1 MRRKIPLTIA
11 FVCGIVMIIQ
21 FYIPHRISQ
30 DFYRMMLN
38 ALIIVGIFY
47 YILAVTS
54 LIRVHR
60 GKIKRKRPGWGFS
73 YITILSLVLTAVV
86 GVIGG
91 AYQPTGVTQWLSQK
105 FAWQIEQ
112 GTVLMVIYTY
122 VQIPMGATMFSLLA
136 FFIASAAFR
145 AFKARSLTAVL
156 LLVTAFIVMLGRVPI
171 GELMTSRLTPILQ
184 LSNIVEWILNFPNM
198 AAQRGILMGVG
209 LGMIATSLKIILG
222 IERGYLGGGD

>member
-11 FVCGIVMIIQ
+11 LVFGIIMIIQ
-21 FYIPHRISQ
+21 FYIPHRYSME
-30 DFYRMMLN
+30 FYKHMLN
-38 ALIIVGIFY
+38 ALIIVGIFFY
-47 YILAVTS
+47 VLAISS

-60 GKIKRKRPGWGFS
+60 SKIKGRKPGWGFS
-73 YITILSLVLTAVV
+73 YVTLISLALTAII
-86 GVIGG
+86 GVLGG
-91 AYQPTGVTQWLSQK
+91 AYQTTRLT
-105 FAWQIEQ
+105 AWFIERFGFQIKE
-112 GTVLMVIYTY
+112 GTFLMVIYTY
-122 VQIPMGATMFSLLA
+122 IQIPMGATMFSLLA

-156 LLVTAFIVMLGRVPI
+156 LLVTAFVVMLGRVPI
-171 GELMTSRLTPILQ
+171 GELMTKRLPEFFQ
-184 LSNIVEWILNFPNM
+184 LTNIVEWILKYPNM

>member
-1 MRRKIPLTIA
+1 MRRRIPLTIA
-11 FVCGIVMIIQ
+11 FICGVVMIIQ

-30 DFYRMMLN
+30 EFYRNMLN

-54 LIRVHR
+54 LVRVHS
-60 GKIKRKRPGWGFS
+60 GKIRRKRSGWGFS
-73 YITILSLVLTAVV
+73 YVTIISLVVTALI
-86 GVIGG
+86 GVLGG
-91 AYQPTGVTQWLSQK
+91 AYQPTKIT
-105 FAWQIEQ
+105 AWFIERFGAQIEQ
-112 GTVLMVIYTY
+112 GTLLMVIYTY
-122 VQIPMGATMFSLLA
+122 IQIPMGATMFSLLA

-171 GELMTSRLTPILQ
+171 GQ
-184 LSNIVEWILNFPNM
+184 LITRGLPEKFHLVNVVEWILNFPNM

>member
-1 MRRKIPLTIA
+1 MRQKLPLLIA
-11 FVCGIVMIIQ
+11 FVCGVIMIIQ
-21 FYIPHRISQ
+21 FYIPHRISME
-30 DFYRMMLN
+30 FYQNMLN

-60 GKIKRKRPGWGFS
+60 GKIRRKRPGWGYS
-73 YITILSLVLTAVV
+73 YVTIISLIVTALIGVL
-86 GVIGG
+86 GG
-91 AYQPTGVTQWLSQK
+91 AYTPTKLTTLLMQK
-105 FAWQIEQ
+105 FGWQLQE
-112 GTVLMVIYTY
+112 GTALMVIFTY
-122 VQIPMGATMFSLLA
+122 IQIPMGATMFSLLA

-171 GELMTSRLTPILQ
+171 GQLITKNLPAQLQ
-184 LSNIVEWILNFPNM
+184 LTNVVEWILNFPNM

>member
-1 MRRKIPLTIA
+1 
-11 FVCGIVMIIQ
+11 
-21 FYIPHRISQ
+21 
-30 DFYRMMLN
+30 MLN

-54 LIRVHR
+54 LIRVHK
-60 GKIKRKRPGWGFS
+60 GKIKRKKKGWGFS
-73 YITILSLVLTAVV
+73 YITIISLIVTAIV
-86 GVIGG
+86 GVLGG
-91 AYQPTGVTQWLSQK
+91 AYQPTQITGRLIET
-105 FAWQIEQ
+105 FGWQIEQ
-112 GTVLMVIYTY
+112 GTFLMVIYTY
-122 VQIPMGATMFSLLA
+122 IQIPMGATMFSLLA

-156 LLVTAFIVMLGRVPI
+156 LLVTAFVVMLGRVPI
-171 GELMTSRLTPILQ
+171 GELITSKLPPVLQ

>member
-11 FVCGIVMIIQ
+11 FTFGIIMIIQ
-21 FYIPHRISQ
+21 FFIPHRISVE
-30 DFYRMMLN
+30 FYRNMLN
-38 ALIIVGIFY
+38 ALVIVGIFY
-47 YILAVTS
+47 YILAVAS

-60 GKIKRKRPGWGFS
+60 GKIKRKNPGWGYS
-73 YITILSLVLTAVV
+73 YVTIISLVVTAAI
-86 GVIGG
+86 GVLGG
-91 AYQPTGVTQWLSQK
+91 VYQPTRITTWFIQH
-105 FAWQIEQ
+105 FHWQIEQ
-112 GTVLMVIYTY
+112 GTGLMVIYTY
-122 VQIPMGATMFSLLA
+122 IQIPMGATMFSLLA

-171 GELMTSRLTPILQ
+171 GGLLTRRLPEVLHLT
-184 LSNIVEWILNFPNM
+184 NIVEWILKYPNM
-198 AAQRGILMGVG
+198 AAQRGILMGIG

>member
-30 DFYRMMLN
+30 NFYRSMLN

-47 YILAVTS
+47 YILAITS
-54 LIRVHR
+54 LIRVHK
-60 GKIKRKRPGWGFS
+60 GKIKRKKKGWGFS
-73 YITILSLVLTAVV
+73 YVTLISLVITAIV
-86 GVIGG
+86 GVLCG
-91 AYQPTGVTQWLSQK
+91 AYQPTRITTWLVEL
-105 FAWQIEQ
+105 FGFQIKQ
-112 GTVLMVIYTY
+112 GTPLMVIYTY
-122 VQIPMGATMFSLLA
+122 IQIPMGATMFSLLA

-171 GELMTSRLTPILQ
+171 GALITKKLPEVLQ
-184 LSNIVEWILNFPNM
+184 LTNIVEWILNYPNM

-222 IERGYLGGGD
+222 IERAYLGGGD

>member
-11 FVCGIVMIIQ
+11 FVFGIVMIIQ
-21 FYIPHRISQ
+21 FFIPHPVSR
-30 DFYRMMLN
+30 DFYRTILDWI
-38 ALIIVGIFY
+38 IIVFAFT
-47 YILAVTS
+47 YILAVSS

-60 GKIKRKRPGWGFS
+60 GKIKRRKPGWGFS
-73 YITILSLVLTAVV
+73 YVTLISLTLTAII

-91 AYQPTGVTQWLSQK
+91 AYQPTQISIWLVEHLNL
-105 FAWQIEQ
+105 QIEQ

-122 VQIPMGATMFSLLA
+122 IQIPMGATMFSLLA

-145 AFKARSLTAVL
+145 AFKARNLTAIL
-156 LLVTAFIVMLGRVPI
+156 LLLTAFVVMLGRVPI
-171 GELMTSRLTPILQ
+171 GELITKRLPEVLQ
-184 LSNIVEWILNFPNM
+184 LPNIVEWILNYPNM

-209 LGMIATSLKIILG
+209 LGMIATALKIILG